1 MIVGL
6 RAPIRFALLC
16 GLMLAACQTPTAW
29 KTRSLADLA
38 VGETVRVD
46 YRHQGSYVSGVTQ
59 RVEVARTEEGWTFE
73 TWVPEEG
80 GDSLH
85 SLGMMW
91 IKPEDLVAW
100 EELVASH
107 READGVHLS
116 PSSTIVDL
124 AWRRGDQVLRQASW
138 ARSMGPEEADDWFA
152 APADPLTMRLQ
163 EAAARVGEA
172 SPR

>member
-1 MIVGL
+1 MISWL

-16 GLMLAACQTPTAW
+16 GLVLAACQSPNAW

-46 YRHQGSYVSGVTQ
+46 YRHQGCLISGVTQ
-59 RVEVARTEEGWTFE
+59 RVEVARTEEGFTFE
-73 TWVPEEG
+73 TWVPEEA
-80 GDSLH
+80 GDSLR

-100 EELVASH
+100 EDLVASH
-107 READGVHLS
+107 RNADGDRLS
-116 PSSTIVDL
+116 TSSTIVDL
-124 AWRRGDQVLRQASW
+124 AWRRGDRVLREATW
-138 ARSMGPEEADDWFA
+138 TRFMGAEETADWFA

-163 EAAARVGEA
+163 EAAARLGEGT
-172 SPR
+172 PR

>member
-1 MIVGL
+1 MISWL
-6 RAPIRFALLC
+6 RAEIRFALLC
-16 GLMLAACQTPTAW
+16 GIMLAACQTPNAW

-46 YRHQGSYVSGVTQ
+46 YRHQGCFVSGVTQ
-59 RVEVARTEEGWTFE
+59 RVEVARTDEGWTFE

-80 GDSLH
+80 SDSLR

-107 READGVHLS
+107 RNANSDHLS
-116 PSSTIVDL
+116 TSSTIVDL
-124 AWRRGDQVLRQASW
+124 AWRRGDRVLREATW
-138 ARSMGPEEADDWFA
+138 TRFMGAEESDDWLA
-152 APADPLTMRLQ
+152 APADLLTMRLQ
-163 EAAARVGEA
+163 EAAARLGEGT
-172 SPR
+172 PR

>member
-1 MIVGL
+1 MIALL
-6 RAPIRFALLC
+6 RAPIRLALLC
-16 GLMLAACQTPTAW
+16 GLMLAACQSPNVW

-46 YRHQGSYVSGVTQ
+46 YRHQGCFVSGVTQ
-59 RVEVARTEEGWTFE
+59 RVEVARSEEGWTFE

-80 GDSLH
+80 GDSLR

-91 IKPEDLVAW
+91 IKPADLVAW

-107 READGVHLS
+107 RDADGMHLS
-116 PSSTIVDL
+116 TSSTSVDL
-124 AWRRGDQVLRQASW
+124 AWRRGDRVLRVASW
-138 ARSMGPEEADDWFA
+138 SRSMGADETEDWFA
-152 APADPLTMRLQ
+152 APADPLTLQLQ
-163 EAAARVGEA
+163 EAAARLGEG